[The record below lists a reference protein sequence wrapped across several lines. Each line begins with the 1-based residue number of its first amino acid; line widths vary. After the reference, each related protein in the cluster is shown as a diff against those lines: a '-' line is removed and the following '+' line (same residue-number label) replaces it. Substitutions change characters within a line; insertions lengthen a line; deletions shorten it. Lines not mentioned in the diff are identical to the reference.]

1 MQELALWMLKKVCF
15 LHRHCYLSLLK
26 IIMQCGYSICH
37 KICAYSFWLY
47 TVAWVHP
54 LRSQLCNTEKW
65 MASAAL
71 SFEYM
76 LCIFLLFLMCHYFS
90 MQKCIL
96 KINFQLTFSTFPC
109 SLVDIS
115 WNSEKSYNNYYFI
128 LIYLYWSVQKCTL
141 NAVCTATY
149 SNVSSFLIGLGCS
162 IMCVCVLYVFWWHFH
177 SWKVMNRNK
186 NWLSSIKINVIWF
199 TVQKSQAIAH
209 IYILLGK

>member
-54 LRSQLCNTEKW
+54 LCSQLCNTEKW

-128 LIYLYWSVQKCTL
+128 LICSEMHTERSLYCYLLKCQFIF
-141 NAVCTATY
+141 NWFGMQHYV
-149 SNVSSFLIGLGCS
+149 
-162 IMCVCVLYVFWWHFH
+162 CVCVLYVFWWHFH

>member
-54 LRSQLCNTEKW
+54 LCSQLCNTEKW

-128 LIYLYWSVQKCTL
+128 LICSEMHTERSLYCYLLKCQFIF
-141 NAVCTATY
+141 NWFGMQNY
-149 SNVSSFLIGLGCS
+149 
-162 IMCVCVLYVFWWHFH
+162 MCVCVICFLVTFPF
-177 SWKVMNRNK
+177 
-186 NWLSSIKINVIWF
+186 L
-199 TVQKSQAIAH
+199 KSDE
-209 IYILLGK
+209 